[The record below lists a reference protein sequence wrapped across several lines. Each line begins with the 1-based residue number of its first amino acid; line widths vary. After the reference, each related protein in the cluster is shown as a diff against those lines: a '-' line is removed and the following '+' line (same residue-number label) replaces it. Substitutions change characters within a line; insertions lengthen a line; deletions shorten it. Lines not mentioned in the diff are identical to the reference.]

1 MAKIKTTISLDPVLK
16 DDATALFNSFGLD
29 LSTAIGLFLAQAV
42 REQKIPFEI
51 KMLSSEDNQT
61 KYDLSREEV
70 KELEEQEAINDSL
83 KKTDELMQDLLLD
96 ISDVK

>member
-1 MAKIKTTISLDPVLK
+1 MAKIKTTISLDPELK
-16 DDATALFNSFGLD
+16 DDATTLFNSFGLD
-29 LSTAIGLFLAQAV
+29 LSTAVALFLAQAV

-51 KMLSSEDNQT
+51 KMLGSDVSQS

-70 KELEEQEAINDSL
+70 KELEEQAAIDDSL
-83 KKTDELMQDLLLD
+83 KKTGELMEDLLLD